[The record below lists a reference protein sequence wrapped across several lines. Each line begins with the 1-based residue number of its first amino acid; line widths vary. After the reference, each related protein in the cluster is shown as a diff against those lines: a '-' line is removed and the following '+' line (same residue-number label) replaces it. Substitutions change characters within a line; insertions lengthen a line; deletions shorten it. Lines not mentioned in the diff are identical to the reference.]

1 MHMHGV
7 SAGKFY
13 LGRISH
19 RIGLIGFVA
28 VAALVIVAGASW
40 NLQQRIEAGADLQA
54 SIDVIDSLRSTIAV
68 EAPNLQI
75 AEKDFMLRKT
85 GNHLERHAAIMGRVI
100 GAAETLEKQSGGM
113 GLADIPGK
121 AKAIREA
128 LQRYEQQLER
138 LAAFQII
145 MGRNETEGQEGRIR
159 GAVHQIESLLVL
171 HDQPRLSVLMLLM
184 RRHEKDFMLRQRA
197 SYGDEFERRHAEFKT
212 LLTASPIPASEKQT
226 IQQNLTMYR
235 EAFGIYMRTVT
246 ALTEAQKAVEKS
258 FASVEPL
265 LGDIDKTIKALRV
278 ETISSLESGIAS
290 LRQVVWVIIAAAFV
304 ALIVLV
310 VLIGRSISKPLS
322 GMTSAIQKLGAG
334 HFDVNLPGRG
344 RRDELGEMA
353 TAIDQFKDKLVI
365 KARDDIE
372 REQRREREQ
381 ADTRRQ
387 EAARLA
393 DAFET
398 SVGAIVTQVAGL
410 ASQLSDASGV
420 LSQSAESTQI
430 ASELVASSSEE
441 VSNNAMSM
449 ARATE
454 EMSQAIAEIDSQVGQ
469 ASAVATAAT
478 DHARDA
484 ETIGMDLLHSTGKVS
499 DVIALIRSIAEQTNL
514 LALNATIEAA
524 RAGEAGRGFS
534 GVANEVKQLASQTA
548 AATGTI
554 AGHVDSMTI
563 AARRSVSGMDEIIRK
578 VVSFS
583 DISTAISISVSQ
595 QSAATGEISRDVQYL
610 ASAAESVSA
619 KIADVSQQ
627 AGMTGIS
634 AGKLSHSAVELRDS
648 SEKLKTE
655 VRQFLAVVRAA

>member
-1 MHMHGV
+1 MHGV
-7 SAGKFY
+7 SAEKFY

-19 RIGLIGFVA
+19 RIGLIGLVA
-28 VAALVIVAGASW
+28 VAALVIVAGAYW

-54 SIDVIDSLRSTIAV
+54 SIDVIDSHRSTIAV
-68 EAPNLQI
+68 EAPNLRI

-85 GNHLERHAAIMGRVI
+85 ENHLERHAAIMGRVI
-100 GAAETLEKQSGGM
+100 GAAEALEKQSGGM

-121 AKAIREA
+121 ARAIREA

-138 LAAFQII
+138 LAAFQTI
-145 MGRNETEGQEGRIR
+145 MGRKETEGQEGRLR
-159 GAVHQIESLLVL
+159 GAVHQIESSLVQ
-171 HDQPRLSVLMLLM
+171 HDQPRLSVLMLMM

-197 SYGDEFERRHAEFKT
+197 SYGDEFEKRLAEFKT
-212 LLTASPIPASEKQT
+212 LLTTSAIPASEKQA
-226 IQQNLTMYR
+226 IQQNLTVYR

-246 ALTEAQKAVEKS
+246 ALTEAQTAVEKS
-258 FASVEPL
+258 FTAVEPL
-265 LGDIDKTIKALRV
+265 LGDIDRTIKALRI

-290 LRQVVWVIIAAAFV
+290 LRQVVWLIIAAAF
-304 ALIVLV
+304 AGLISLV

-334 HFDVNLPGRG
+334 QFDVDLPARG

-381 ADTRRQ
+381 TDIRRQ

-398 SVGAIVTQVAGL
+398 SVGAIVMQVAGL
-410 ASQLSDASGV
+410 ASQLSDASSA

-469 ASAVATAAT
+469 ASAVAIAAT

-499 DVIALIRSIAEQTNL
+499 EVIALIRSIAEQTNL

-534 GVANEVKQLASQTA
+534 VVANEVKQLASQTA

-554 AGHVDSMTI
+554 AAHVDSMTI

-578 VVSFS
+578 VVGFS
-583 DISTAISISVSQ
+583 DISTAISVSVSQ

-627 AGMTGIS
+627 AGMTGVS
-634 AGKLSHSAVELRDS
+634 AEQLSHSAVELLGS
-648 SEKLKTE
+648 SEKLKVE
-655 VRQFLAVVRAA
+655 VSHFLAVVRAA